1 MKPDL
6 KILALTLL
14 LAGSVLLTPLASA
27 QDEPLYTKPNS
38 NRVEQEREDMD
49 IPLLDEYVFTK
60 AVSEKD
66 DGYVRPTVP
75 NLSKLYWAIGKMDL
89 NNNVHIDNFLRI
101 NECDLYLRFYH
112 NDFEWEQIRDAT
124 REHIQSSLA
133 EFPTTF
139 EITNAISVG
148 RYNEDTQAFE
158 ILPDSQISGLRRLD
172 FTMNRVVDKG
182 NCGNPGFIEGYPA
195 NMVIIMNRP
204 LTLDSIPVKPQLA
217 KLYIEESKRQF
228 ESLPPKYQIKIY
240 ERLAYLRLKIRVLQY
255 KETSSSISG
264 DLRAVV
270 FGRLEGYEIYADSNL
285 LKPLHFKVFDDRST
299 RRRVLKR
306 IKKIPEKAGEESVY
320 GGENYEESESGN
332 PLAD

>member
-1 MKPDL
+1 MRPDFN
-6 KILALTLL
+6 IYALTLFAAAI
-14 LAGSVLLTPLASA
+14 LAFTAPLKA

-38 NRVEQEREDMD
+38 NRVEMPTEDPDM
-49 IPLLDEYVFTK
+49 PLLDEYVITR
-60 AVSEKD
+60 AVGQKD
-66 DGYVRPTVP
+66 DGYVKPTVP
-75 NLSKLYWAIGKMDL
+75 NLSKLYWTIGKMDI
-89 NNNVHIDNFLRI
+89 NNDVHIDNYLRI
-101 NECDLYLRFYH
+101 NECELYLRFYH

-124 REHIQSSLA
+124 RVHIQDSLA
-133 EFPTTF
+133 TFPTTF

-148 RYNEDTQAFE
+148 RYNEDDQTFDVAA
-158 ILPDSQISGLRRLD
+158 DSQISGLRRLD
-172 FTMNRVVDKG
+172 FTMNRIVDKG

-204 LTLDSIPVKPQLA
+204 LTLDKIPVKPQLA

-255 KETSSSISG
+255 KETAASISG

-270 FGRLEGYEIYADSNL
+270 FGRLEGYEIYADSEL
-285 LKPLHFKVFDDRST
+285 LKPLYIKVFDDRST

-306 IKKIPEKAGEESVY
+306 VKKIPDKAGDESIY
-320 GGENYEESESGN
+320 GGENYEDSGKN